1 MTSDKLDEVP
11 RERAELFARLLREPQ
26 LACRF
31 PELGRQASKTIVQE
45 AARPDGS
52 SLVNLFNAGHDE
64 EWLAAGAT
72 SGLPAPIT
80 LPPHAS
86 HLLELAPVSRTTPGQ
101 SGGTAPTALD
111 TA

>member
-11 RERAELFARLLREPQ
+11 RERAELFARLLRERQ

-31 PELGRQASKTIVQE
+31 PELGRHGSKTIVQE

-52 SLVNLFNAGHDE
+52 VLVNLFNAGNE
-64 EWLAAGAT
+64 AERLEAGAV
-72 SGLPAPIT
+72 SGLPAQII
-80 LPPHAS
+80 LLPHAS
-86 HLLELAPVSRTTPGQ
+86 HLLELAPPSRMTPRQ
-101 SGGTAPTALD
+101 SGGAAPTAMG